1 MKRLWIVLI
10 LVGMLGAVAACQA
23 SGPETTGQQA
33 PRPDDSFYVLNSYKD
48 SSGRFKMDVPLKWNV
63 QPQRLA
69 QDNMK
74 VATAFVGPDGFASV
88 TQFDFGKVPGEPADQ
103 LLDAFLQVTGVTQ
116 NKDYKQLAR
125 LPVSPSQV
133 MIEMEYTNNQGRAL
147 HSLGQLRV
155 DGQVIS
161 LVSINFNQDVWPRA
175 VTAAKQ
181 MLDSYTFTDNK
192 GG

>member
-1 MKRLWIVLI
+1 M
-10 LVGMLGAVAACQA
+10 AVAACQSSA
-23 SGPETTGQQA
+23 PQAPGQQQ
-33 PRPDDSFYVLNSYKD
+33 PRQDDSFFVLNAYKD
-48 SSGRFKMDVPLKWNV
+48 ASGRFTMDVPMKWNV

-88 TQFDFGKVPGEPADQ
+88 TQFDFGKAPGEQADQ

-116 NKDYKQLAR
+116 NKDYRQLAR
-125 LPVSPSQV
+125 LPVSPTQV

-155 DGQVIS
+155 DGSVIS
-161 LVSINFNQDVWPRA
+161 LVSVNFNQDVWPRA
-175 VTAAKQ
+175 VGAAKR
-181 MLDSYTFTDNK
+181 MVDSYTFTDNK

>member
-10 LVGMLGAVAACQA
+10 LVGMLGALAACQSSA
-23 SGPETTGQQA
+23 PPATGQQP
-33 PRPDDSFYVLNSYKD
+33 PRQDDSFFILNQYKD
-48 SSGRFKMDVPLKWNV
+48 PSGKFTMDVPMRWNV

-88 TQFDFGKVPGEPADQ
+88 TQFDFGKPPGEPADQ

-116 NKDYKQLAR
+116 NKDYRQLAR
-125 LPVSPSQV
+125 VPVSPSQV
-133 MIEMEYTNNQGRAL
+133 MIELEYTNNQGRQL
-147 HSLGQLRV
+147 HSLGQLRI
-155 DGQVIS
+155 DGQRIS
-161 LVSINFNQDVWPRA
+161 LVSINFNADVWPRA